1 MSCRIPSAYALS
13 QSFST
18 VSLAQPCLVF
28 DLTGYALRL
37 LVRLAH
43 HGHDQRLLISPI
55 PDFPLLVLGAL
66 RSSPAQG
73 Q

>member
-13 QSFST
+13 HSFGT
-18 VSLAQPCLVF
+18 VSLIQPCLVLN
-28 DLTGYALRL
+28 LTGYAPRL

-43 HGHDQRLLISPI
+43 HGYDQRLLISPI